1 MKHRIISLA
10 LALLA
15 LLMLTLPAAAADT
28 GYTGVIN
35 PETGEPYDE
44 DAPESYGDR
53 TALTKNMYY
62 DWSSHDYVYPV
73 SGSLGEVHVNAAD
86 GMVLTTPVYVRASAE
101 ASVVV
106 YLNGSEYTGSLNS
119 CSTAGEYVVSALV
132 GGQQK
137 RLMSFTLLG
146 KTSNLMHNFV
156 VPDGFYV
163 LEATRNGESAYEDR
177 YSVDMEP
184 EGAYTIEYE
193 CSSTNLVY
201 KLETTVD
208 RTPPGLIF
216 KGKLDKQGRVRSKL
230 EFSGL
235 EEGDRIYLERTGEA
249 VVPELNGD
257 GTGTIYDPGNYMML
271 VMDAAGN
278 TTRYDFI
285 ILQYFNLQSWMFFL
299 AVVLVI
305 AAVTAYIVLQRKRLK
320 IG

>member
-28 GYTGVIN
+28 GYTGVVD
-35 PETGEPYDE
+35 PETGEPYDDE
-44 DAPESYGDR
+44 TPESYGDR
-53 TALTKNMYY
+53 TGLTKNMYY

-86 GMVLTTPVYVRASAE
+86 GMVLTTPVYVRAGSD
-101 ASVVV
+101 ASVFV

-119 CSTAGEYVVSALV
+119 CSAAGEYVVSALV

-193 CSSTNLVY
+193 CSSTNLIY
-201 KLETTVD
+201 KLETVVD
-208 RTPPGLIF
+208 RTPPALVF
-216 KGKLDKQGRVRSKL
+216 QGKQDKQGRIRSKL
-230 EFSGL
+230 DFSGL
-235 EEGDRIYLERTGEA
+235 ASGDRIYLERSGEA
-249 VVPELNGD
+249 VAPELNGD
-257 GTGTIYDPGNYMML
+257 GGGTIYDPGSYTML

>member
-1 MKHRIISLA
+1 MKRIIAALMLA
-10 LALLA
+10 LVFLFILS
-15 LLMLTLPAAAADT
+15 LPAAADT

-35 PETGEPYDE
+35 PETGEPEDE
-44 DAPESYGDR
+44 QTPESYGDR

-62 DWSSHDYVYPV
+62 DWSSRDYVYPIAD
-73 SGSLGEVHVNAAD
+73 SLGEVHVSAAD
-86 GMVLTTPVYVRASAE
+86 GMALTTPVYIRASAD

-106 YLNGSEYTGSLNS
+106 FCNGSEYTGSLNS
-119 CSTAGEYVVSALV
+119 CSDAGEYVVSALV

-146 KTSNLMHNFV
+146 KTSNQLHSFV
-156 VPDGFYV
+156 VPDGFYI
-163 LEATRNGESAYEDR
+163 LEATRDGESVYEDR

-193 CSSTNLVY
+193 CSSTNLIY

-208 RTPPGLIF
+208 RTPPALVF

-230 EFSGL
+230 DFSGL
-235 EEGDRIYLERTGEA
+235 QNDDRIYLERTGEA

-257 GTGTIYDPGNYMML
+257 GTGTIYDPGTYRMF
-271 VMDAAGN
+271 VIDAAGN
-278 TTRYDFI
+278 TVEYDFI

-305 AAVTAYIVLQRKRLK
+305 AAVTTYIVLQRKRLK

>member
-1 MKHRIISLA
+1 MKRMIAALMLA
-10 LALLA
+10 LVF
-15 LLMLTLPAAAADT
+15 LLMLNLPAAADT

-35 PETGEPYDE
+35 PESGEPYDE
-44 DAPESYGDR
+44 EAPESYGDR
-53 TALTKNMYY
+53 TALSRSMYY
-62 DWSSHDYVYPV
+62 DWSTHDYVYPIAD
-73 SGSLGEVHVNAAD
+73 SLGEVHVSAAD
-86 GMVLTTPVYVRASAE
+86 GMVLTTPVYVQASAD

-106 YLNGSEYTGSLNS
+106 YCNGSEYTGSLNS

-184 EGAYTIEYE
+184 EGAYAIEYE
-193 CSSTNLVY
+193 CSATNLIY

-208 RTPPGLIF
+208 RTPPGLVF

-235 EEGDRIYLERTGEA
+235 QADDRIYLGRSGEA
-249 VVPELNGD
+249 VAPELNSD
-257 GTGTIYDPGNYMML
+257 GTGVIYDPGNYTMI

-278 TTRYDFI
+278 SVQYDFI

-299 AVVLVI
+299 AVVLVLG
-305 AAVTAYIVLQRKRLK
+305 AVAAYIILQRMRLK

>member
-1 MKHRIISLA
+1 MKRMIAALMLA
-10 LALLA
+10 LVFLLI
-15 LLMLTLPAAAADT
+15 LSLPAAADT
-28 GYTGVIN
+28 GYSGVID

-62 DWSSHDYVYPV
+62 DWSSRDYVYPV
-73 SGSLGEVHVNAAD
+73 ADTLGEVHINAAD
-86 GMVLTTPVYVRASAE
+86 GMVLTTPVYIRASAE

-106 YLNGSEYTGSLNS
+106 FCNGSEYTGSLNS
-119 CSTAGEYVVSALV
+119 CSSAGEYVVSALV
-132 GGQQK
+132 SGQQK
-137 RLMSFTLLG
+137 RLMSFTLVG
-146 KTSNLMHNFV
+146 KTSNLLYDFV
-156 VPDGFYV
+156 VPDSFYI
-163 LEATRNGESAYEDR
+163 LEATRDGESAYEDR

-184 EGAYTIEYE
+184 EGAYVIEYE
-193 CSSTNLVY
+193 CSATNLIY

-208 RTPPGLIF
+208 RTPPGLVF

-235 EEGDRIYLERTGEA
+235 EEGDRIYLERTGET

-299 AVVLVI
+299 AVILII
-305 AAVTAYIVLQRKRLK
+305 AIITIYIVLQRKRLK